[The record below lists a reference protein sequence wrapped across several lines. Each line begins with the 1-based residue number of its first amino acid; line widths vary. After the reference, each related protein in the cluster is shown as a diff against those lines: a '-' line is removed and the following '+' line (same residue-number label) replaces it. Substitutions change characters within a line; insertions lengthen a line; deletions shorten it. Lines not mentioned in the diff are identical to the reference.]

1 MDSPEVTITPG
12 FLSEN
17 DATQLFQALV
27 ETIAWDERM
36 KSRKTACFGQ
46 TYDDSGVDYE
56 VIPMHPLLAPLCS
69 RIEEHLGFRPTNC
82 LLNYY
87 ADGRSTMGF
96 HSDAIHNLHEGTGV
110 AIISLGAERTLSF
123 RSKADVSQQLG
134 YSMPH
139 GSLLYMTQ
147 ETQNHWTHAVKKQDI
162 DDARISLTFRHILTP
177 EELATKQAA

>member
-1 MDSPEVTITPG
+1 MDSPEVTLTPS
-12 FLSEN
+12 FLTPD
-17 DATQLFQALV
+17 DATKLFLALT
-27 ETIAWDERM
+27 ESIAWDERM
-36 KSRKTACFGQ
+36 KARKTACFGQ

-56 VIPMHPLLAPLCS
+56 VIRMHPLLVPLCS

-87 ADGRSTMGF
+87 ADGRSSMGF

-123 RSKADVSQQLG
+123 RSKVDVSQLG

-147 ETQNHWTHAVKKQDI
+147 ETQNHWTHAVKKQDT
-162 DDARISLTFRHILTP
+162 DDARISLTFRYILTP
-177 EELATKQAA
+177 DELAAKQAA